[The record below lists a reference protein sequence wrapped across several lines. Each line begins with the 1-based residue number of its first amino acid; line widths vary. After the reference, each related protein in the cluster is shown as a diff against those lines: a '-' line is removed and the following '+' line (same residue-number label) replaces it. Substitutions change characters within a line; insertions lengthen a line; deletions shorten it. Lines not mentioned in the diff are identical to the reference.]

1 MKEEVRGKKKD
12 RRRILTRIPG
22 LIIECPSDFE
32 PREREEG
39 TIADILNLSISAD
52 LLVFLYILI

>member
-12 RRRILTRIPG
+12 RRRILTRISG

-32 PREREEG
+32 VREKGKKEE
-39 TIADILNLSISAD
+39 
-52 LLVFLYILI
+52 

>member
-12 RRRILTRIPG
+12 RRRVGTRIPG

-32 PREREEG
+32 VRGKGKKEE
-39 TIADILNLSISAD
+39 
-52 LLVFLYILI
+52 

>member
-1 MKEEVRGKKKD
+1 MKEEVRGKKED

-32 PREREEG
+32 VRGKGKKEE
-39 TIADILNLSISAD
+39 
-52 LLVFLYILI
+52 

>member
-12 RRRILTRIPG
+12 RRRVWTRIPG

-32 PREREEG
+32 VRGEGKKEE
-39 TIADILNLSISAD
+39 
-52 LLVFLYILI
+52 

>member
-32 PREREEG
+32 VRGKEKKEE
-39 TIADILNLSISAD
+39 
-52 LLVFLYILI
+52 